1 MLYLPICSV
10 LTWEEPTLPGKAVA
24 QIPGWSPASNQTLT
38 WSESK
43 PHSVADHKV
52 LHCPRFLF
60 HEEQHLLLCRLMAF
74 PLLIS
79 HGRGHMSQHHLREQL
94 LQVLKAWWSHVSINT
109 SPEEHWSS
117 RAAAI
122 HRVRTGDKRPCWQ
135 TGVSSVRDHGDGRWV
150 WSTMYWGRQREPGSF
165 SLEERCLR

>member
-1 MLYLPICSV
+1 MLYLHIRSV
-10 LTWEEPTLPGKAVA
+10 LTWEEPTLSGKAVA

-52 LHCPRFLF
+52 LHCPRFLS
-60 HEEQHLLLCRLMAF
+60 HEEQHLLRCRLMAF

-109 SPEEHWSS
+109 SPEEHLSS

-122 HRVRTGDKRPCWQ
+122 HRVRTGDKRLQLANW
-135 TGVSSVRDHGDGRWV
+135 SELVRDHGDGRWV
-150 WSTMYWGRQREPGSF
+150 WRTMYWRRQREPGSF